1 MKKNNIFGVVGILMS
16 FLFSLF
22 IGSVSAQ
29 NPYPDYDFKAANAD
43 GDTLYYR
50 ITSSIAPY
58 TVAVTRCHDSVY
70 HKLPW
75 PQSSSQVGQPG
86 FVYPVFDYDSAITVP
101 ASVNYNN
108 IEYVVTA
115 VDNEAF
121 YMQAN
126 LKSVSLP
133 SSVKTIREGAFL
145 VSSLCHISMPGV
157 EQIERYA
164 FYQTKLSHVE
174 IPASVSVLPQYAFY
188 YSPLTKIIF
197 HEGLQEIQEG
207 AFSADLI
214 DSLVFPSTLR
224 KISLGDNNP
233 FSSLGDSFALKD
245 IACRYVEF
253 KPGTEP
259 LELADYT
266 FAYFNHL
273 EKVVLSNNTVRL
285 GRHSFEFTNIQSVII
300 PPQIDTIPEGCFS
313 DCHSLSSV
321 VLPQLLTTIERFA
334 FAGTPMLRQI
344 SIPASVNFIG
354 KQAFWTV
361 SDSGLKVL
369 DIYCEMPPT
378 ITALSTN
385 GTFYYTDTI
394 YVRVP
399 CGKTSVYQSAPGWS
413 SYSNFIYEECV
424 GLEDHKT
431 ATLTVY
437 PNPVDDVL
445 YVKNDGDLKIVNIT
459 LYDLQ
464 GRVIYFQNSPNSHIL
479 NIKSL
484 PSGVYMLRVTDMGK
498 HEYWRKI
505 VKR

>member
-86 FVYPVFDYDSAITVP
+86 FVYPVYDYDSAITVP

-157 EQIERYA
+157 EQIESYA

-174 IPASVSVLPQYAFY
+174 IPASVSVLPQCAFY

-197 HEGLQEIQEG
+197 HEGLREIQEA

-233 FSSLGDSFALKD
+233 FSGESFELKD

-253 KPGTEP
+253 KSGTEP

-273 EKVVLSNNTVRL
+273 ENVVLSNNIVRL

-354 KQAFWTV
+354 KRAFWTV

-378 ITALSTN
+378 ITAFSTN

-464 GRVIYFQNSPNSHIL
+464 GRIIYSQNSFNSMTLNVKHI
-479 NIKSL
+479 
-484 PSGVYMLRVTDMGK
+484 PAGMYMLRVTDMGK
-498 HEYWRKI
+498 HEYWKKI

>member
-1 MKKNNIFGVVGILMS
+1 MSLRLLMS
-16 FLFSLF
+16 FAVDKPAAVSEPTAVNIYSLTRSHQHEV
-22 IGSVSAQ
+22 INTKS
-29 NPYPDYDFKAANAD
+29 
-43 GDTLYYR
+43 
-50 ITSSIAPY
+50 SSIAPY

-86 FVYPVFDYDSAITVP
+86 FVYPVYDYDSAITVP

-164 FYQTKLSHVE
+164 FYQAKLSQVD
-174 IPASVSVLPQYAFY
+174 IPAGVTLLPADVFY
-188 YSPLTKIIF
+188 YCPLTKITF
-197 HEGLQEIQEG
+197 HEGLQEIRCG

-437 PNPVDDVL
+437 PNPTQGLVTIIVDETSGFEYQVIDMM
-445 YVKNDGDLKIVNIT
+445 
-459 LYDLQ
+459 
-464 GRVIYFQNSPNSHIL
+464 GRVILKGETPHQMVTVDL
-479 NIKSL
+479 NRLAK
-484 PSGVYMLRVTDMGK
+484 GVCFISVTTGSNHLTQK
-498 HEYWRKI
+498 VI
-505 VKR
+505 VR

>member
-86 FVYPVFDYDSAITVP
+86 FVYPVYDYDSAITVP

-108 IEYVVTA
+108 IEYAVTA

-174 IPASVSVLPQYAFY
+174 IPASVSVLPQCAFY

-197 HEGLQEIQEG
+197 HEGLREIQEA

-233 FSSLGDSFALKD
+233 FSGESFELKD

-253 KPGTEP
+253 KSGTEP

-273 EKVVLSNNTVRL
+273 ENVVLSNNIVRL

-354 KQAFWTV
+354 KRAFWTV

-378 ITALSTN
+378 ITAFSTN

-464 GRVIYFQNSPNSHIL
+464 GRIIYSQNSFNSMTLNVKHI
-479 NIKSL
+479 
-484 PSGVYMLRVTDMGK
+484 PAGMYMLRVTDK
-498 HEYWRKI
+498 NKQDYWQKI
-505 VKR
+505 IKR

>member
-29 NPYPDYDFKAANAD
+29 NPYPDYDFKVANAD

-50 ITSSIAPY
+50 ITSSTAPY

-86 FVYPVFDYDSAITVP
+86 FVYPVYDYDSAITVP

-121 YMQAN
+121 YMQGN

-133 SSVKTIREGAFL
+133 PTVKIIREGAFL
-145 VSSLCHISMPGV
+145 VSSLCHISMPCV
-157 EQIERYA
+157 EQIESYA
-164 FYQTKLSHVE
+164 FYQTKLTQID
-174 IPASVSVLPQYAFY
+174 IPASVTVLPECAFY
-188 YSPLTKIIF
+188 YSPLTKITF
-197 HEGLQEIQEG
+197 HEGLQEIKQS
-207 AFSADLI
+207 AFSPDLI
-214 DSLVFPSTLR
+214 DSLIFPGTLR

-233 FSSLGDSFALKD
+233 FAGGSFVLKD

-259 LELADYT
+259 LELADYS

-273 EKVVLSNNTVRL
+273 EKVILSDNIVRL
-285 GRHSFEFTNIQSVII
+285 GRHCFEFTNIQSVVI
-300 PPQIDTIPEGCFS
+300 PPLIDTIPEGCFV
-313 DCHSLSSV
+313 DCHSLGSV
-321 VLPQLLTTIERFA
+321 VLPQQLTTIEYLA
-334 FAGTPMLRQI
+334 FAGAPMLEQI
-344 SIPASVNFIG
+344 SIPASVTFIG
-354 KQAFWTV
+354 RKAFQTTV
-361 SDSGLKVL
+361 GGLKVL
-369 DIYCEMPPT
+369 DIYCEVPPT
-378 ITALSTN
+378 IYGNGVYSTFN
-385 GTFYYTDTI
+385 DWDSI

-399 CGKTSVYQSAPGWS
+399 CGKTAVYQSAPKWS
-413 SYSNFIYEECV
+413 SYNNLIYEECV
-424 GLEDHKT
+424 GVEDHELADFK
-431 ATLTVY
+431 VY

-445 YVKNDGDLKIVNIT
+445 YMNMDNSMDIMNIV

-464 GRVIYFQNSPNSHIL
+464 GRVIYFQNSSNSPIL
-479 NIKSL
+479 NVKSL
-484 PSGVYMLRVTDMGK
+484 PSGVYMLRVTDMGR
-498 HEYWRKI
+498 HDYWRKI

>member
-86 FVYPVFDYDSAITVP
+86 FVYPVYDYDSAITVP

-157 EQIERYA
+157 EQIESYA

-174 IPASVSVLPQYAFY
+174 IPASVSVLPQCAFY

-197 HEGLQEIQEG
+197 HEGLREIQEA

-233 FSSLGDSFALKD
+233 FSGESFELKD

-253 KPGTEP
+253 KSGTEP

-273 EKVVLSNNTVRL
+273 ENVVLSNNIVRL

-354 KQAFWTV
+354 KRAFWTV

-369 DIYCEMPPT
+369 GIYCEMPPT
-378 ITALSTN
+378 ITAFSTN

-464 GRVIYFQNSPNSHIL
+464 GRIIYSQNSFNSMTLNVKHI
-479 NIKSL
+479 
-484 PSGVYMLRVTDMGK
+484 PAGMYMLRVTDMGK
-498 HEYWRKI
+498 HEYWKKI